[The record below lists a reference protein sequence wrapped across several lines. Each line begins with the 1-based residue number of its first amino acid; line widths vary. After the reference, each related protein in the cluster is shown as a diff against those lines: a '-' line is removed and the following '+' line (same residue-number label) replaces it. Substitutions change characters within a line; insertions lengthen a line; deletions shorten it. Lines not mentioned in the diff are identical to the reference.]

1 MSQLFEDRGIDG
13 MQYTAKSQAQTSQK
27 RMGSGRSLSSEKMAP
42 AVALGNSGHDR
53 SHIGRIFGCS
63 MGFGL
68 KYVKRYRETGSLKYK
83 PGRGC
88 PRVTIV

>member
-1 MSQLFEDRGIDG
+1 
-13 MQYTAKSQAQTSQK
+13 
-27 RMGSGRSLSSEKMAP
+27 MGSGRSLSSEKMAP

-88 PRVTIV
+88 PVSQLFEDRGIDGMQWPP